1 MKNAKQPNPRR
12 QNGLFRGASIQR
24 RNFLKTAAAASAGA
38 FVLPRFSI
46 GQPGP
51 SANSKLNIAHIGAGN
66 IANMAYGCTR
76 VENIVGLCD
85 IDSRMFPDWAA
96 SNNIPTFADYREMLD
111 KLGKEIDGVCINTPD
126 HTHFNA
132 TLACMERGIHVC
144 TQKPLTHNV
153 WQARTLRKAKDK
165 YKVVTNMANQGHTSD
180 GIRKMRE
187 MYEADCFGQVREV
200 HLGFNGPDWNS
211 RFFKKQKSMP
221 LSGEPVPAE
230 VNWDLWLGP
239 AQEHPYNRDLH
250 PLSWRGFYDF
260 GTGQFGDWF
269 CHIGDGAVWV
279 LDLYEPTVIECVERG
294 PAMEGMIPD
303 YSIVRFDFPA
313 RGNKAA
319 CSMTWYDGTNNG
331 STPIKSPDDWG
342 WGRVPNKGSFWYA
355 DKGNAFLD
363 ERSNNPRFAV
373 KEQMVA
379 FKESGGVAEKYA
391 RVKGGPHREW
401 MRAIKGDISECGSNF
416 DYAAPMTEVALLGVL
431 AQRFGGR
438 IEWDSKNM
446 RITNRPELNVFIK
459 EPVRAGWEA
468 GQDLWS

>member
-1 MKNAKQPNPRR
+1 MK
-12 QNGLFRGASIQR
+12 R

-46 GQPGP
+46 AQAGP
-51 SANSKLNIAHIGAGN
+51 SANSKLNIAMIGAGG
-66 IANMAYGCTR
+66 IASMAYGGCKR
-76 VENIVGLCD
+76 ENIVALCD
-85 IDSRMFPDWAA
+85 IDSRRFPKWAA
-96 SNNIPTFADYREMLD
+96 EKGTPMFEDYRVMLD

-165 YKVVTNMANQGHTSD
+165 YKVVTNMGNQGHTYD

-187 MYEADCFGQVREV
+187 MYDADCFGQIHEV
-200 HLGFNGPDWNS
+200 HMGFYGPKWNS
-211 RFFKKQKSMP
+211 RYFKKPSAMP
-221 LSGEPVPAE
+221 LMAEPVPAE

-239 AQEHPYNRDLH
+239 VAEHPYNHLLH
-250 PLSWRGFYDF
+250 PDKWRGFNAF

-269 CHIGDGAVWV
+269 CHIGDGAVWA

-294 PAMEGMIPD
+294 PSMEGMIPD
-303 YSIVRFDFPA
+303 YSVVRFDFPA

-319 CSMTWYDGTNNG
+319 CSMTWSDGVVNG
-331 STPIKSPDDWG
+331 GTPIKSPDDWG
-342 WGRVPNKGSFWYA
+342 WGNIPNKGSFWYGE
-355 DKGNAFLD
+355 KCNAYLD
-363 ERSNNPRFAV
+363 ERSNNPRFSV

-379 FKESGGVAEKYA
+379 FKESGGVPEKFA
-391 RVKGGPHREW
+391 RVKGGPHLEW
-401 MRAIKGDISECGSNF
+401 INAIKGDVPECGSNF
-416 DYAAPMTEVALLGVL
+416 DYAAPMSEVALLGVL

-446 RITNRPELNVFIK
+446 RITNRPELNVFIQ

-468 GQDLWS
+468 GQDLWG

>member
-1 MKNAKQPNPRR
+1 MK
-12 QNGLFRGASIQR
+12 R
-24 RNFLKTAAAASAGA
+24 RNFLKTAATASAGA
-38 FVLPRFSI
+38 FILPRFSI

-51 SANSKLNIAHIGAGN
+51 SANSKLNLAMIGAGG
-66 IANMAYGCTR
+66 IASMAYNGCKG
-76 VENIVGLCD
+76 ENIVALCD
-85 IDSRMFPDWAA
+85 IDSRKFPGWAGKQGT
-96 SNNIPTFADYREMLD
+96 PKFEDYRVMLD

-144 TQKPLTHNV
+144 TQKPLTHNI

-165 YKVVTNMANQGHTSD
+165 YKVITNMANQGHTYD

-187 MYEADCFGQVREV
+187 MYEADCFGQVKEV
-200 HLGFNGPDWNS
+200 HMGYSKGPNWNS
-211 RFFKKQKSMP
+211 SYFKKPSAMP
-221 LSGEPVPAE
+221 LVGEPVPSQ

-239 AQEHPYNRDLH
+239 AAETPYHHLLH
-250 PLSWRGFYDF
+250 PVKWRGFNDF

-303 YSIVRFDFPA
+303 YSVVRFDFPA

-319 CSMTWYDGTNNG
+319 CSMTWHDGVING
-331 STPIKSPDDWG
+331 GTPIKAPDDWG
-342 WGRVPNKGSFWYA
+342 WGKVPGSGSFWYA
-355 DKGNAFLD
+355 DKANAFLD
-363 ERSNNPRFAV
+363 ERSNNPRFSV

-379 FKESGGVAEKYA
+379 FKEGGGVPEKFA
-391 RVKGGPHREW
+391 RVQGGPHAEW
-401 MRAIKGDISECGSNF
+401 VRAIKGGPECGSNF
-416 DYAAPMTEVALLGVL
+416 DYAAPMSEVALLGVL

-438 IEWDSKNM
+438 IEWDPVKG
-446 RITNRPELNVFIK
+446 ITNRPELNVFVK

-468 GQDLWS
+468 GQDLWA

>member
-1 MKNAKQPNPRR
+1 MK
-12 QNGLFRGASIQR
+12 R

-38 FVLPRFSI
+38 FILPRFSI

-51 SANSKLNIAHIGAGN
+51 SANSKLNIAHIGAGG
-66 IANMAYGCTR
+66 IAGMAYGGTKG
-76 VENIVGLCD
+76 ENIVALCD
-85 IDSRMFPDWAA
+85 IDSRQFPSGPKNSWAA
-96 SNNIPTFADYREMLD
+96 NLPKFADYREMLD

-165 YKVVTNMANQGHTSD
+165 YKVVTNMANQGHTYD
-180 GIRKMRE
+180 GIRQMRE
-187 MYEADCFGQVREV
+187 MYEADCFGQVNEV
-200 HLGFNGPDWNS
+200 HLGFSGPDWKS
-211 RFFKKQKSMP
+211 RYFKKPKSMP

-239 AQEHPYNRDLH
+239 AQECPYNRHLH
-250 PLSWRGFYDF
+250 PLTWRGFNDF

-294 PAMEGMIPD
+294 PALEGMIPD
-303 YSIVRFDFPA
+303 YSVVRFDFPA

-319 CSMTWYDGTNNG
+319 CSMTWYDGANNG
-331 STPIKSPDDWG
+331 GTPIQSPDDWG
-342 WGRVPNKGSFWYA
+342 WGKVPKSGSFWYA
-355 DKGNAFLD
+355 EKGNAFLD
-363 ERSNNPRFAV
+363 QRSNNPRFSV

-379 FKESGGVAEKYA
+379 FKENGGVAQKYA
-391 RVKGGPHREW
+391 RVKGGPHQEW
-401 MRAIKGDISECGSNF
+401 VRAIKGEGTECGSNF
-416 DYAAPMTEVALLGVL
+416 DYAAPMSEVALLGVL

-446 RITNRPELNVFIK
+446 RITNRPELNVFVK
-459 EPVRAGWEA
+459 EPARAGWEA
-468 GQDLWS
+468 GQDLWT

>member
-1 MKNAKQPNPRR
+1 M
-12 QNGLFRGASIQR
+12 QR
-24 RNFLKTAAAASAGA
+24 RKFIKTAAVASAGA
-38 FVLPRFSI
+38 FILPRFSI

-51 SANSKLNIAHIGAGN
+51 SANSKLNIAHIGASG
-66 IANMAYGCTR
+66 IADMAYSGCNG
-76 VENIVGLCD
+76 ENVVALCD
-85 IDSRMFPDWAA
+85 IDSRQFPASPWAVDV
-96 SNNIPTFADYREMLD
+96 PKFADYRVMLD

-132 TLACMERGIHVC
+132 TLGCMERGIHVC

-165 YKVVTNMANQGHTSD
+165 YKVITNMANQGHTYD

-187 MYEADCFGQVREV
+187 MYEADCFGQVSEV
-200 HLGFNGPDWNS
+200 HMGFPGPNWNG
-211 RFFKKQKSMP
+211 RYFKKPASMP
-221 LSGEPVPAE
+221 LPAE
-230 VNWDLWLGP
+230 PIPANINWDLWLGP
-239 AQEHPYNRDLH
+239 AAERPFNSLYH
-250 PLSWRGFYDF
+250 PLKWRGFNDF

-303 YSIVRFDFPA
+303 HSVVRFDFPA
-313 RGNKAA
+313 RGNKVA
-319 CSMTWYDGTNNG
+319 CSMTWSDGAPSVG
-331 STPIKSPDDWG
+331 TPIKSPDDWG
-342 WGRVPNKGSFWYA
+342 WGKVPNSGSFWYA

-363 ERSNNPRFAV
+363 QRSNNPRFSV

-379 FKESGGVAEKYA
+379 FKESGGVAETYD
-391 RVKGGPHREW
+391 RVKGGPHQEW
-401 MRAIKGDISECGSNF
+401 VRAIKGDGPECGSNF
-416 DYAAPMTEVALLGVL
+416 DYAAPMSEVALLGVL

-459 EPVRAGWEA
+459 EPIRAGWEA
-468 GQDLWS
+468 GQDLWA